1 MSEVVVVVG
10 LNRRGGVVGMVAK
23 GGLINW
29 RGGVSGGEEK
39 VE

>member
-1 MSEVVVVVG
+1 MSEVVG
-10 LNRRGGVVGMVAK
+10 SNRRGGVSGMVAK

-29 RGGVSGGEEK
+29 RGGVSGGEK